1 MASFGVGI
9 LGAGRSLQVVRADAY
24 SDLPCDSN
32 THGSQAKREHWLTG
46 GVGDVPS
53 DVPA

>member
-1 MASFGVGI
+1 MASFGVEIVGV
-9 LGAGRSLQVVRADAY
+9 GRALQVIRADAF
-24 SDLPCDSN
+24 SDHPCDCN